1 MNQLWRPIEKNEKK
15 IVVIGLGHRDTSRDS
30 KRCDDLRQGV
40 GMPNHE
46 SVTLAR
52 PDFRDQ
58 RPEIIVCIR
67 WCKSQ

>member
-1 MNQLWRPIEKNEKK
+1 
-15 IVVIGLGHRDTSRDS
+15 
-30 KRCDDLRQGV
+30 
-40 GMPNHE
+40 MPNHE